1 MSGASSCVS
10 CVVSSCAFF
19 LRKSQVAGPDGQGA
33 VCRGLTFHRP
43 FKRIEVM
50 DENHLVWLVYY
61 IHNNP
66 RKHGVLQDFT
76 HYAWSSYASL
86 LSQSQTSLARELVF
100 DLFAGRENFI
110 AFHQGGAA
118 GTTEHGHFDIEE

>member
-1 MSGASSCVS
+1 M
-10 CVVSSCAFF
+10 
-19 LRKSQVAGPDGQGA
+19 RKSQVAGPDGQGA

-86 LSQSQTSLARELVF
+86 LSQSQTNLARELVF
-100 DLFAGRENFI
+100 DLFAGGKILSPFI
-110 AFHQGGAA
+110 KVVLPEQRNMV
-118 GTTEHGHFDIEE
+118 ILI